1 MIIKF
6 VDAIDLLCFITTIS
20 QSTRK
25 VKMRL
30 PKKSFH
36 PLLLSPMLITLNEC
50 TNKMLGYKRKIVI
63 GASPEKKESLNEAR
77 ILVRLVKDDWIN
89 TAKTTPAILTK
100 NSTTGTELL
109 PERTTFY
116 SFKHKLMLEK
126 LKALEEFTPEN
137 L

>member
-1 MIIKF
+1 
-6 VDAIDLLCFITTIS
+6 
-20 QSTRK
+20 
-25 VKMRL
+25 MRL

-116 SFKHKLMLEK
+116 SSKHKLMLEN